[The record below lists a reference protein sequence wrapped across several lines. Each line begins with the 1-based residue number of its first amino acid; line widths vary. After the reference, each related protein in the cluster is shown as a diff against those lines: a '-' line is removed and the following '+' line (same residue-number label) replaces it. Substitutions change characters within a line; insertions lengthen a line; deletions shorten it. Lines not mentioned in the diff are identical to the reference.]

1 VKRFTARAACSGAR
15 PADSDFERTS
25 PIDYRSPIQNAYHA
39 DEEFEMD
46 QDEILMD
53 AEERMEK
60 AVSVFHGQLKGLRSG
75 RATPGLVDSI
85 RVDYYGSPTPLKQ
98 IANIS
103 IPEPQQIL
111 IRPFDTNQLGEIAK
125 AIQSS
130 DVGLAPNNDGR
141 VIRLNVPPL
150 STERR
155 RQLVTRLKEIAEEA
169 RVAIRNI
176 RRDANKHAD
185 QAEKDKSMTE
195 DDRDQTKDEVQNLTK
210 KYEGQVNDQA
220 ATKETEIMED

>member
-1 VKRFTARAACSGAR
+1 
-15 PADSDFERTS
+15 
-25 PIDYRSPIQNAYHA
+25 
-39 DEEFEMD
+39 MD
-46 QDEILMD
+46 QDEILLD

-60 AVSVFHGQLKGLRSG
+60 AVQILHGQFQGLRTG
-75 RATPGLVDSI
+75 RATAGLVDSI

-111 IRPFDTNQLGEIAK
+111 IRPFDASSLTSIAK

-130 DVGLAPNNDGR
+130 DTGLSPNSDGR
-141 VIRLNVPPL
+141 VIRLNVPAL

-155 RQLVTRLKEIAEEA
+155 KQLAGRIKELSEEA
-169 RVAIRNI
+169 RVAIRNV

-185 QAEKDKSMTE
+185 QGQKDKTLTE
-195 DDRDQTKDEVQNLTK
+195 DECEQTKQQIQELTK
-210 KYEGQVNDQA
+210 KHENKVNEMA
-220 ATKETEIMED
+220 AAKEKEIMND

>member
-1 VKRFTARAACSGAR
+1 
-15 PADSDFERTS
+15 
-25 PIDYRSPIQNAYHA
+25 
-39 DEEFEMD
+39 MD
-46 QDEILMD
+46 QDEILLD

-60 AVSVFHGQLKGLRSG
+60 AVAMLQGQMQGLRTG
-75 RATPGLVDSI
+75 RATAGLVDSI

-111 IRPFDTNQLGEIAK
+111 IRPFDASSLSNIAK

-130 DVGLAPNNDGR
+130 DTGLSPNSDGR
-141 VIRLNVPPL
+141 VIRLNVPAL

-155 RQLVTRLKEIAEEA
+155 RQLTSRVKELAEEA
-169 RVAIRNI
+169 RVSIRNV

-185 QAEKDKSMTE
+185 QGQKEKNLTE
-195 DDRDQTKDEVQNLTK
+195 DECDQTKEQVQELTK
-210 KYEGQVNDQA
+210 KFEGKVNDMA
-220 ATKETEIMED
+220 AAKEKEVMND